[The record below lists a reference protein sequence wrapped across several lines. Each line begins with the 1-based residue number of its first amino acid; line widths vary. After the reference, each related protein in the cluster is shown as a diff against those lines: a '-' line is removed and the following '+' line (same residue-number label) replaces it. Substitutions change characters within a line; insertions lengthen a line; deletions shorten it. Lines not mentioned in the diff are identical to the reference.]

1 MLTKYVHEGDVLL
14 AYLPLAHVLEFLV
27 ENVCLFW
34 GVTLGY
40 GTVRTLTDASVRE
53 CQGDIKELRPT
64 LMTGVPAVSASHSPV
79 PGMGAPAWRDGPRGP
94 SCPIDTGGGGD
105 LPAVG
110 TALTDIAEAG

>member
-64 LMTGVPAVSASHSPV
+64 LMTGVPAVWETIRKGVLAQVSQCSPLV
-79 PGMGAPAWRDGPRGP
+79 QKIFHAALNAKAWCLDRK
-94 SCPIDTGGGGD
+94 
-105 LPAVG
+105 
-110 TALTDIAEAG
+110 